1 VWWAPVEAVREILA
15 GEERFGM
22 TRALFVRQGHG
33 PLLTPDDLPFH
44 ANAVLNP
51 GLAIVGDET
60 VLLLR
65 IEDRQGLSQIRVA
78 RSYNGID
85 GWRIADRPLLE
96 PDLPD
101 FPYEEWGCEDARVT
115 QIGESLW
122 IIAYT
127 AYSRYGPAVALAT
140 TEDFETVERLGIVL
154 SPSNKDATLFPYP
167 FDGEWVMLHRPVTG
181 GQEHIWH
188 ATADHDFY
196 HWSRPG
202 VLLPERG
209 GPWWD
214 GLRIGGG
221 APPILTDEG
230 WLLIYHGVKEMA
242 GHPIY
247 RLGVAL
253 LDRDNPRRVLA
264 RASEWVFAPETDY
277 EQRGLVPNVVYTCGA
292 VRRGDEVWMYYGAAD
307 TVVGLA
313 IAQVS
318 DLLTFVREKDYL
330 SRIGLEKGME
340 P

>member
-1 VWWAPVEAVREILA
+1 
-15 GEERFGM
+15 M
-22 TRALFVRQGHG
+22 THTLFVRQGYA
-33 PLLTPDDLPFH
+33 PLLTPESLPFT

-51 GLAIVGDET
+51 GVALVDDEV

-65 IEDRQGLSQIRVA
+65 IEDRQGISQIRAA
-78 RSYNGID
+78 RSHNGVD
-85 GWRIADRPLLE
+85 GWHIAERPLLE
-96 PDLPD
+96 PDLREY
-101 FPYEEWGCEDARVT
+101 PYEEWGCEDARVT
-115 QIGESLW
+115 PIGENRW

-140 TEDFETVERLGIVL
+140 TEDFESVERLGIVL
-154 SPSNKDATLFPYP
+154 SPSNKDATVFPHP
-167 FDGEWVMLHRPVTG
+167 FEGQWLMLHRPVTG

-188 ATADHDFY
+188 TASDHDFN

-221 APPILTDEG
+221 APPLLTDEG
-230 WLLIYHGVKEMA
+230 WLLIYHGVKDMA
-242 GHPIY
+242 GHPVY

-253 LDRDNPRRVLA
+253 LDRDKPRRVLA
-264 RASEWVFAPETDY
+264 RASEWVFAPEADF

-292 VRRGDEVWMYYGAAD
+292 VCRGDDVWMYYGAAD

-313 IAQVS
+313 VAQLP
-318 DLLTFVREKDYL
+318 DLLQFVHEHDYL
-330 SRIGLEKGME
+330 CRIGREKGMAD
-340 P
+340 